1 MAKKSK
7 KSKKKSALL
16 IIAAVV
22 IIAAACVFA
31 YVNFENNKDSDS
43 ESASQSAQSSE
54 TVSQS
59 ETESSTKTSTTAAA
73 QTTKETTQSSTKEHT
88 TVTTTQPIGYYLPLT
103 VGDAMDALSE
113 HYGNGFKVNST
124 VEEDGLNYFS
134 VTKGDEKYASVAVD
148 LSTGKAT
155 ETITATGEKTEFSLV
170 QN

>member
-7 KSKKKSALL
+7 KSKKKSALI

-31 YVNFENNKDSDS
+31 YINFGGDKDS
-43 ESASQSAQSSE
+43 ENTSQTVQSSD

-59 ETESSTKTSTTAAA
+59 ETQSSAKTSTTTTA
-73 QTTKETTQSSTKEHT
+73 QTTDKTTQGSTKEHT

-113 HYGNGFKVNST
+113 HYGSGFKVNST
-124 VEEDGLNYFS
+124 VEENGLNYFS
-134 VTKGDEKYASVAVD
+134 ITKGDEKYASVAVD

-155 ETITATGEKTEFSLV
+155 ETISATGEKTEFSLV
-170 QN
+170 

>member
-7 KSKKKSALL
+7 KNKKKGALI

-31 YVNFENNKDSDS
+31 YINYGSDKDS
-43 ESASQSAQSSE
+43 ENTSQTVQSSD

-59 ETESSTKTSTTAAA
+59 ETHSSTKTSTTTTA
-73 QTTKETTQSSTKEHT
+73 QTTDKTTQGSTKEHT

-113 HYGNGFKVNST
+113 HYGSGFKVNST
-124 VEEDGLNYFS
+124 VEENGLNYFS
-134 VTKGDEKYASVAVD
+134 ITKGDEKYASVAVD

-155 ETITATGEKTEFSLV
+155 ETISATGEKTEFSLV
-170 QN
+170 

>member
-7 KSKKKSALL
+7 KSKKKSALI

-22 IIAAACVFA
+22 IIAAAGVFA
-31 YVNFENNKDSDS
+31 YINFGSDKDS
-43 ESASQSAQSSE
+43 ENTSQTVQSSD

-59 ETESSTKTSTTAAA
+59 ETQSSAKTSTTTTA
-73 QTTKETTQSSTKEHT
+73 QTTDKTTQGSTKEHT

-113 HYGNGFKVNST
+113 HYGSGFKVNST
-124 VEEDGLNYFS
+124 VEENGLNYFS
-134 VTKGDEKYASVAVD
+134 ITKGDEKYASVAVD

-155 ETITATGEKTEFSLV
+155 ETISATGEKAEFSLV
-170 QN
+170 

>member
-31 YVNFENNKDSDS
+31 YVNFENNKDS

-59 ETESSTKTSTTAAA
+59 ETESSTKASTTTAA
-73 QTTKETTQSSTKEHT
+73 QTTKAETTQASTKEHT

-124 VEEDGLNYFS
+124 VEENGLNYFS

-155 ETITATGEKTEFSLV
+155 ETIMATGEKTEFSLV

>member
-31 YVNFENNKDSDS
+31 YVNFGNNKDS

-59 ETESSTKTSTTAAA
+59 ETESSTKTSTTAKAE
-73 QTTKETTQSSTKEHT
+73 TTKETTQSSTKEHT

-124 VEEDGLNYFS
+124 VEENGLNYFS

-155 ETITATGEKTEFSLV
+155 ETIMATGEKTEFSLV